1 MSAGVGYLSA
11 ANKEDHKMSD
21 YIVKP
26 GDTLSKIAT
35 STLGAAGKWRI
46 IAELNGIVNPNKLRV
61 GKRLQM
67 PEEVTE
73 VPSVV
78 NTPAGV
84 KTASKERVRISIEN
98 KVVYATMLAKPE
110 KIFLGR
116 LHRKGMYR
124 VGFQEPETFISN
136 HREKLLEVNL
146 TDSEMSVIFATSE
159 NEGNLDAVNTW
170 HNQFIGFGMFQW
182 TAGGPDKP
190 GELPALIQ
198 IVKEQYPDDFQH
210 YWGQFGLDVVD
221 VNNKTGWFSYRG
233 KKLTSAADKAML
245 REHIWAY
252 RFARAG
258 ADIEVQAAQ
267 VLHAINR
274 INQFYFVKSSKLDGY
289 ALADLITSEYG
300 VALLLDNHVNRP
312 GYLRG
317 CVAVALERS
326 NLTAEK
332 MSRGGDEEEQLVI
345 KNYLDIR
352 QTYGKYPMTDA
363 RQRASVTRGYVV
375 DGIISDSRGS
385 FASRVGVSSNPYVG

>member
-1 MSAGVGYLSA
+1 MS
-11 ANKEDHKMSD
+11 E

-35 STLGAAGKWRI
+35 GTLGAAGKWRI
-46 IAELNGIVNPNKLRV
+46 IAELNGIINPDKIRV
-61 GKRLQM
+61 GQRLQL
-67 PEEVTE
+67 PAEVTE
-73 VPSVV
+73 VPIVV
-78 NTPAGV
+78 NTSAGV
-84 KTASKERVRISIEN
+84 NAATKERVRISVEN
-98 KVVYATMLAKPE
+98 KVVYATLLAKPE
-110 KIFLGR
+110 KIFIGR
-116 LHRKGMYR
+116 LHRKGLYR
-124 VGFQEPETFISN
+124 VGLQEPETFIGN

-146 TDSEMSVIFATSE
+146 TDSEMNVIYATSE

-170 HNQFIGFGMFQW
+170 DNQFISFGMFQW
-182 TAGGPDKP
+182 TAGGPGKP
-190 GELPALIQ
+190 GELPALIK
-198 IVKEQYPDDFQH
+198 IIKERYPDNFQH

-221 VNNKTGWFSYRG
+221 VDNKTGWFSYRG
-233 KKLTSAADKAML
+233 KKLTSAADKTML

-267 VLHAINR
+267 ILLAINR
-274 INQFYFVKSSKLDGY
+274 INQFYFVNSSKLDGY
-289 ALADLITSEYG
+289 ALVDLITSEFG

-317 CVAVALERS
+317 CVAAALERS
-326 NLTAEK
+326 NLTAEE
-332 MSRGGDEEEQLVI
+332 MARGGDDEEQLVI

-352 QTYGKYPMTDA
+352 QTYGRYPMTDA

-385 FASRVGVSSNPYVG
+385 FASSV

>member
-1 MSAGVGYLSA
+1 MS
-11 ANKEDHKMSD
+11 E

-35 STLGAAGKWRI
+35 STLGTAGKWRI
-46 IAELNGIVNPNKLRV
+46 IAELNGIVNPGKLRV
-61 GKRLQM
+61 GKRLQL
-67 PEEVTE
+67 PDEVSE

-78 NTPAGV
+78 NTSAGTKPA
-84 KTASKERVRISIEN
+84 AKERVRISTEN
-98 KVVYATMLAKPE
+98 KVVYATLLAKHE

-146 TDSEMSVIFATSE
+146 TDSEMNVIFATSE

-170 HNQFIGFGMFQW
+170 DNQFISFGMFQW
-182 TAGGPDKP
+182 TAGSPGKP
-190 GELPALIQ
+190 GELPALLQ
-198 IVKEQYPDDFQH
+198 IIKSRYPDDFQH
-210 YWGQFGLDVVD
+210 YWGQFGLDVLD
-221 VNNKTGWFSYRG
+221 ANHKTGWFSYRG

-258 ADIEVQAAQ
+258 ADIEIQAAQ
-267 VLHAINR
+267 ILHAINR
-274 INQFYFVKSSKLDGY
+274 INQFYFVRSSKLNGY
-289 ALADLITSEYG
+289 ALSDLITSEYG
-300 VALLLDNHVNRP
+300 VALMLDNHVNRP

-317 CVAVALERS
+317 CVAAAIERS
-326 NLTAEK
+326 NLTADILAQ
-332 MSRGGDEEEQLVI
+332 GGDEEEQLVV

-363 RQRASVTRGYVV
+363 RQRASVSRGYVV
-375 DGIISDSRGS
+375 DEIISDNRGS
-385 FASRVGVSSNPYVG
+385 FISSTRV

>member
-1 MSAGVGYLSA
+1 MS
-11 ANKEDHKMSD
+11 E

-26 GDTLSKIAT
+26 GDTLSRIAT
-35 STLGAAGKWRI
+35 STLGAAGKWRV
-46 IAELNGIVNPNKLRV
+46 IAELNGIVNPGKLRV
-61 GKRLQM
+61 GKRLQL

-78 NTPAGV
+78 NTSAGV
-84 KTASKERVRISIEN
+84 KPASKERVRISIEN
-98 KVVYATMLAKPE
+98 KVVYATLQVKPE

-116 LHRKGMYR
+116 LHRKGIYR

-146 TDSEMSVIFATSE
+146 TDSEMNVIFATAE

-170 HNQFIGFGMFQW
+170 DNQFISFGMFQW
-182 TAGGPDKP
+182 TAGSPGKP
-190 GELPALIQ
+190 GELPALLQ
-198 IVKEQYPDDFQH
+198 IVKVSYPDDFQH

-221 VNNKTGWFSYRG
+221 VNHKTGWFSYRG

-245 REHIWAY
+245 REHVWAY

-258 ADIEVQAAQ
+258 ADIEIQAAQ
-267 VLHAINR
+267 ILHAINR

-289 ALADLITSEYG
+289 SLVDMITSEYG

-317 CVAVALERS
+317 CVAAALEHS
-326 NLTAEK
+326 NLTAEEIA
-332 MSRGGDEEEQLVI
+332 RGGDEEERLVI

-352 QTYGKYPMTDA
+352 QTYGRNPMTDA

-375 DGIISDSRGS
+375 DGIISDGRGS
-385 FASRVGVSSNPYVG
+385 FVSSVWV

>member
-1 MSAGVGYLSA
+1 MS
-11 ANKEDHKMSD
+11 E

-35 STLGAAGKWRI
+35 GTVGAAGKWRI
-46 IAELNGIVNPNKLRV
+46 IAELNGIVNPNKIRV
-61 GKRLQM
+61 GQRLQL
-67 PEEVTE
+67 PEEVAE

-78 NTPAGV
+78 NTSAGV
-84 KTASKERVRISIEN
+84 KAVTKERVRISVEN
-98 KVVYATMLAKPE
+98 KVVYATLLAKPE
-110 KIFLGR
+110 KVFVGR
-116 LHRKGMYR
+116 LHRKGLYR
-124 VGFQEPETFISN
+124 VGLQEPETFIGN

-146 TDSEMSVIFATSE
+146 TDSEMNVIFATSE
-159 NEGNLDAVNTW
+159 NERNLDAINTW
-170 HNQFIGFGMFQW
+170 DNQFISFGMFQW
-182 TAGGPDKP
+182 TAGGPGKP
-190 GELPALIQ
+190 GELPALIK
-198 IVKEQYPDDFQH
+198 IVKERYPDDFQH

-221 VNNKTGWFSYRG
+221 VDNKTGWFSYRG

-245 REHIWAY
+245 REHIWTY
-252 RFARAG
+252 RFVRAG
-258 ADIEVQAAQ
+258 ADIEIQAVQ

-289 ALADLITSEYG
+289 ALVDLITSEYG

-317 CVAVALERS
+317 CVAAALERS
-326 NLTAEK
+326 NLTAAELTQ
-332 MSRGGDEEEQLVI
+332 GGDEEEQLVI

-375 DGIISDSRGS
+375 DGIISDGRGS
-385 FASRVGVSSNPYVG
+385 FASSVWV

>member
-1 MSAGVGYLSA
+1 MS
-11 ANKEDHKMSD
+11 E

-46 IAELNGIVNPNKLRV
+46 IAELNGIINPGKLRV
-61 GKRLQM
+61 GKRLQL
-67 PEEVTE
+67 PDEVSE

-78 NTPAGV
+78 NTSAGTKPA
-84 KTASKERVRISIEN
+84 AKERVRIRIEN
-98 KVVYATMLAKPE
+98 KVVYATLLAKHE

-146 TDSEMSVIFATSE
+146 TDSEMNVIFATSE

-170 HNQFIGFGMFQW
+170 DNQFISFGMFQW
-182 TAGGPDKP
+182 TAGSPGKP
-190 GELPALIQ
+190 GELPALLQ
-198 IVKEQYPDDFQH
+198 IIKSRYPDDFQH
-210 YWGQFGLDVVD
+210 YWGQFGLDVLD
-221 VNNKTGWFSYRG
+221 ANHKTGWFSYRG
-233 KKLTSAADKAML
+233 KKLTSAADKTML

-258 ADIEVQAAQ
+258 ADIEIQAAQ
-267 VLHAINR
+267 ILHAINR
-274 INQFYFVKSSKLDGY
+274 INQFYFVRSSKLNGY
-289 ALADLITSEYG
+289 ALSDLITSEYG
-300 VALLLDNHVNRP
+300 VALMLDNHVNRP

-317 CVAVALERS
+317 CVAAAIERS
-326 NLTAEK
+326 NLTADILAQ
-332 MSRGGDEEEQLVI
+332 GGDEEEQLVV

-363 RQRASVTRGYVV
+363 RQRASVSRGYVV
-375 DGIISDSRGS
+375 DEIISDNRGS
-385 FASRVGVSSNPYVG
+385 FISSTRV